1 VRPVS
6 DAGDLVGKL
15 SGAQVLCVGDVMLDR
30 FVYGEVS
37 RVSPEAPVP
46 VCRVVNE
53 TAMLGGA
60 GNVARNLAA
69 LGASL
74 TFVSVVGTDAAG
86 EEIATQLSEITKG
99 GDGLI
104 IDDTRPSTIKERFIA
119 GSQQLL
125 RVDREVSLPVGDAVA
140 EAVITAALTK
150 LATAGALVIS
160 DYGKGVLSDDVIA
173 RLIAAAREA
182 GCPVIVDPKG
192 SDYRCYAGAT
202 LVTPNRREL
211 QEASRM
217 PTGDDAAVIA
227 AARHIAESCSVEN
240 ILVTRSAD
248 GMTLVSGDD
257 VTHLS
262 ADAREVFDV
271 SGAGDTVVAAL
282 AASLAA
288 GIALGEAAALA
299 NAAAGIV
306 VAKIGTAVAYADDL
320 QDAIAARDP
329 AKSGNGKVMT
339 LAAALDRIAAW
350 RQRGER
356 IGFTNGCFDLIHPG
370 HVSLLAQARAGCDRL
385 VVGLNAD
392 QSVRRLK
399 GPERPVQNEVA
410 RSAVMAS
417 LESVD
422 LVILFPE
429 DTPENLIEAIR
440 PDVLAKGADY
450 TVEQVVG
457 APFVQSYGGE
467 ILLVDLE
474 PGHST
479 TATIDRI
486 GK

>member
-1 VRPVS
+1 MS